1 MLKNLLVGKLVLLN
15 SLEGFFDLSPGFHG
29 DPIIMGRFI
38 LLELVHDVAFL
49 FFNLFDLKL
58 LIFLES
64 FESFLPPDDLPVD
77 SFVFLLKETHSDGL
91 LLDLLPSFLEFNF

>member
-15 SLEGFFDLSPGFHG
+15 SLEGFFNLAPGFHG
-29 DPIIMGRFI
+29 DPIIMGRFV

-49 FFNLFDLKL
+49 FFNLFDPEL

-64 FESFLPPDDLPVD
+64 LESFFPPDDFPVD
-77 SFVFLLKETHSDGL
+77 SLVFLLKEAHSDRL
-91 LLDLLPSFLEFNF
+91 LLDLLPFFLESDF